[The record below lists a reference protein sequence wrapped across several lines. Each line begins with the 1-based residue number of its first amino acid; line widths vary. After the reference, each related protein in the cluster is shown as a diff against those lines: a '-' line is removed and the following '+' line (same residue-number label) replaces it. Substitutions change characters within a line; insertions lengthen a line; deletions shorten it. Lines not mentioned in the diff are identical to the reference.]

1 MEEKNMIF
9 VEQLVKTN
17 FVKPMR
23 RYIKKYLKNLS
34 VTEDVSIETINLLQQ
49 ANNTINNVYKL
60 LRKKDLVDSAIL
72 MRSCME
78 KIMMAMMIFFDPTE
92 TFEEFKNL
100 EKCGKSKNT
109 RPTAILNNFK
119 SKLKEINPVLFEEFE
134 DDELQSLLEETYEK
148 LCLYTH
154 SSIVV
159 SMMIEVNKN
168 NDEDLFALYFYLI
181 AYFLEILI
189 YSSLIYLT
197 NDNKDHIDAFCIFM
211 GFTLLCSRVDKNKL
225 TEDYTNKYKDYLHWE
240 INEHFTDKYK
250 DEVEKL
256 KNDWSNLQQEINENK
271 EVVGNYIMNLSKK

>member
-34 VTEDVSIETINLLQQ
+34 VTEDVSIETINLLHQ

-60 LRKKDLVDSAIL
+60 LRKNDIVDSATL

-78 KIMMAMMIFFDPTE
+78 KIMMAMMIYFDPTD
-92 TFEEFKNL
+92 TFEEFKDL
-100 EKCGKSKNT
+100 EKCGRSKNT
-109 RPTAILNNFK
+109 RPTAILDNFK
-119 SKLKEINPVLFEEFE
+119 FKLKEINSVLFEEFE
-134 DDELQSLLEETYEK
+134 DDELQLLLEETYEK

-168 NDEDLFALYFYLI
+168 KDEDLFALYFYQI
-181 AYFLEILI
+181 SYFLEILI
-189 YSSLIYLT
+189 YSSLKYLT

-225 TEDYTNKYKDYLHWE
+225 TEDYTNKYKNYLHWE

>member
-60 LRKKDLVDSAIL
+60 LRKKDLVDSATL

-197 NDNKDHIDAFCIFM
+197 NDNKNHIDAFCIFM

>member
-1 MEEKNMIF
+1 MEEKDLIL
-9 VEQLVKTN
+9 VEQLVKNN

-23 RYIKKYLKNLS
+23 RYIKKYLEQLS
-34 VTEDVSIETINLLQQ
+34 VTDNISIETINLLHQ

-60 LRKKDLVDSAIL
+60 LKKNDIVDSATL

-78 KIMMAMMIFFDPTE
+78 KIMMAMMIYFDPKD
-92 TFEEFKNL
+92 TFEEFKDL
-100 EKCGKSKNT
+100 EKCGRSKNT
-109 RPTAILNNFK
+109 RPTAILDNFK
-119 SKLKEINPVLFEEFE
+119 FKLKGINPVLFEEFE
-134 DDELQSLLEETYEK
+134 YDELQLLLEETYEK

-168 NDEDLFALYFYLI
+168 KDEDLFALYFYQI
-181 AYFLEILI
+181 SYFLEILI
-189 YSSLIYLT
+189 YSSLKYLT

-225 TEDYTNKYKDYLHWE
+225 TEDYTNKYKNYLHLE
-240 INEHFTDKYK
+240 INEHFADKYK
-250 DEVEKL
+250 DEVEKM

-271 EVVGNYIMNLSKK
+271 EVVENYIMNLLKK

>member
-1 MEEKNMIF
+1 M
-9 VEQLVKTN
+9 
-17 FVKPMR
+17 
-23 RYIKKYLKNLS
+23 KK
-34 VTEDVSIETINLLQQ
+34 V
-49 ANNTINNVYKL
+49 
-60 LRKKDLVDSAIL
+60 
-72 MRSCME
+72 
-78 KIMMAMMIFFDPTE
+78 
-92 TFEEFKNL
+92 
-100 EKCGKSKNT
+100 
-109 RPTAILNNFK
+109 
-119 SKLKEINPVLFEEFE
+119 E

-168 NDEDLFALYFYLI
+168 NDEELFALYFYLI

-211 GFTLLCSRVDKNKL
+211 GFILLCSRVDKNKL

>member
-34 VTEDVSIETINLLQQ
+34 VTEDVSIEIINLLQQ

-60 LRKKDLVDSAIL
+60 LRKKDLVDSATL